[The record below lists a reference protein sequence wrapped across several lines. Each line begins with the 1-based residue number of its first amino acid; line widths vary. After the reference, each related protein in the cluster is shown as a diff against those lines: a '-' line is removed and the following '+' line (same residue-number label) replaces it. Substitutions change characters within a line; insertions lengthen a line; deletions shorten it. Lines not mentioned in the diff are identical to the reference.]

1 MNKQFAQ
8 TFTKLSFWIITAMVI
23 AVGSAQGQSLASK
36 IKANIPFD
44 FIVAD
49 QTLPA
54 GEYSIGRAQIGSGDS
69 VILIS
74 GTDKAANIFSLTNA
88 VQTSKPSDKATLVFH
103 RYDEQYFLF
112 QVWPAGANTGRVV
125 PKSRRE
131 TELLAHY
138 RKAKPVETVSVVV
151 DLR

>member
-8 TFTKLSFWIITAMVI
+8 TFTKLSFWIMTAMVI

-49 QTLPA
+49 KKLPA
-54 GEYSIGRAQIGSGDS
+54 GQYSIGRAQAGSGDS

-74 GTDKAANIFSLTNA
+74 GTDQPANIFSLTNA
-88 VQTSKPSDKATLVFH
+88 VQISEPNDKATLVF
-103 RYDEQYFLF
+103 
-112 QVWPAGANTGRVV
+112 
-125 PKSRRE
+125 
-131 TELLAHY
+131 
-138 RKAKPVETVSVVV
+138 
-151 DLR
+151 